1 MGIIIFL
8 KNVPNSRKKKKK
20 IKKYMTTPKIVFTS
34 KSGIDWKY
42 HQSSK
47 QSMHIPAPLLINL
60 ALKPLGFFSWLF
72 YRIISNMM
80 AKRNTVTPNRNTQEN
95 IFPYNPLL
103 LSQVCACSNW
113 FYALMI
119 QLFLLCILA
128 NILLW
133 SIKNDILRWAGRY
146 KLIYHR
152 NI

>member
-1 MGIIIFL
+1 MSLIPEKRKTIF
-8 KNVPNSRKKKKK
+8 
-20 IKKYMTTPKIVFTS
+20 KKYMTTPKIVFTS

-113 FYALMI
+113 FYALKKQSL
-119 QLFLLCILA
+119 QLFISAYILQWL
-128 NILLW
+128 IMV
-133 SIKNDILRWAGRY
+133 LRWAGRY